1 MQFPKIPDNPTDAK
15 KAFGELIRRYRGSI
29 PVSSVVKT
37 LRDGFPGTSF
47 YGFGKEV
54 CRQTIDGVEN
64 GRRTLPEAYLKP
76 LALILNIDSR
86 VKPYLEALH
95 KACFM
100 EGHYKGRDLE
110 RTCLLL
116 IDEMEHAAR
125 DWDQAKVESAGKH
138 LRAALKALAAR
149 RPKK

>member
-15 KAFGELIRRYRGSI
+15 KAFGDLVRRHRGSI
-29 PVSSVVKT
+29 SIASIMKT
-37 LRDGFPGTSF
+37 LRDGLPGTSF

-54 CRQTIDGVEN
+54 PRQMLDGVEN

-76 LALILNIDSR
+76 LAMILNFDARI
-86 VKPYLEALH
+86 KPYLEALH

-110 RTCLLL
+110 RTCLIL

-125 DWDQAKVESAGKH
+125 DMDQAKVESAGKH

-149 RPKK
+149 RSRK

>member
-15 KAFGELIRRYRGSI
+15 KAFGDLIRRHRGSI
-29 PVSSVVKT
+29 PVSSVVRT
-37 LRDGFPGTSF
+37 LRDGLPGTSF
-47 YGFGKEV
+47 YGLGKEV
-54 CRQTIDGVEN
+54 CRQIIDSVEN

-100 EGHYKGRDLE
+100 DGHYKGRDLE

-125 DWDQAKVESAGKH
+125 DMDQAKVESSGKH

-149 RPKK
+149 RSRK